1 LDLKAPISSPTF
13 TGTVAGIT
21 KTMVGLPNVDNT
33 TDANKPVSTAT
44 QTALGLKAPISSPTF
59 TGTVAGITK
68 TMVGLGNVDNTT
80 DLNKPIST
88 ATQTALDN
96 KVNKTDTATML
107 STYLRKADAII
118 IDLQNQVALL
128 SSYTSLLASGLV
140 DIDGN
145 NYPVV
150 KIGNQIWMKEN
161 LRVRKYNDGT
171 AIPFDASGGTA
182 GNGSGFTWGGLTYGA
197 HTLYAHDSTATPSN
211 LTKYGYLYN
220 WYAAKGIATTGS
232 TTYKNI
238 CPSGWRV
245 PTDGDFNT
253 LAANLNVENIAGG
266 TMKSPGTVYWNS
278 PNTSANNS
286 SGFSALP
293 GGSRS
298 YYGNFSNLRI
308 KAVFWT
314 TTVYNSVS
322 SWFHYLS
329 YNDGLAQ
336 RHFSYFEGDNSL
348 GASVRCLKN

>member
-1 LDLKAPISSPTF
+1 MKLQELAAP
-13 TGTVAGIT
+13 
-21 KTMVGLPNVDNT
+21 
-33 TDANKPVSTAT
+33 KPSKQIAKVFESYFGSRIRFDQLSRN
-44 QTALGLKAPISSPTF
+44 QTR
-59 TGTVAGITK
+59 
-68 TMVGLGNVDNTT
+68 
-80 DLNKPIST
+80 
-88 ATQTALDN
+88 
-96 KVNKTDTATML
+96 TML
-107 STYLRKADAII
+107 IKVQGVLKEHRGTTARHRSETNPKYLQLVMMEQALAAAATTPPANPQQQAGMQAAQIQQKKKQIQDAIKAKQAEI
-118 IDLQNQVALL
+118 ADLQKQVELL
-128 SSYTSLLASGLV
+128 SLYTSLLASGLV

-336 RHFSYFEGDNSL
+336 RQYSYFEGDNSL

>member
-1 LDLKAPISSPTF
+1 
-13 TGTVAGIT
+13 
-21 KTMVGLPNVDNT
+21 
-33 TDANKPVSTAT
+33 
-44 QTALGLKAPISSPTF
+44 
-59 TGTVAGITK
+59 
-68 TMVGLGNVDNTT
+68 MVGLGNVDNTT

-118 IDLQNQVALL
+118 INLQNQVALL

-182 GNGSGFTWGGLTYGA
+182 GNGSGSTWGGLTYGA

-220 WYAAKGIATTGS
+220 W
-232 TTYKNI
+232 
-238 CPSGWRV
+238 
-245 PTDGDFNT
+245 
-253 LAANLNVENIAGG
+253 
-266 TMKSPGTVYWNS
+266 
-278 PNTSANNS
+278 
-286 SGFSALP
+286 
-293 GGSRS
+293 
-298 YYGNFSNLRI
+298 
-308 KAVFWT
+308 
-314 TTVYNSVS
+314 
-322 SWFHYLS
+322 
-329 YNDGLAQ
+329 
-336 RHFSYFEGDNSL
+336 
-348 GASVRCLKN
+348 

>member
-1 LDLKAPISSPTF
+1 
-13 TGTVAGIT
+13 
-21 KTMVGLPNVDNT
+21 MVGLPNVDNT

-182 GNGSGFTWGGLTYGA
+182 GNGSGSTWGGLTYGA

-220 WYAAKGIATTGS
+220 WYAAKGIETAGS

-238 CPSGWRV
+238 CPSGWHV
-245 PTDGDFNT
+245 PSDGDLNT
-253 LAANLNVENIAGG
+253 LVANLSGGNIAGG
-266 TMKSPGTVYWNS
+266 TMKSTGTVYWNS

-286 SGFSALP
+286 SGFSVLP
-293 GGSRS
+293 GGCRDRNGS
-298 YYGNFSNLRI
+298 FSELRNY
-308 KAVFWT
+308 ALFWT
-314 TTVYNSVS
+314 TTVLDSTS
-322 SWFHYLS
+322 SWFHYLA
-329 YNDGLAQ
+329 YNNSKSQ
-336 RHFSYFEGDNSL
+336 RQYSYFNGNNSL